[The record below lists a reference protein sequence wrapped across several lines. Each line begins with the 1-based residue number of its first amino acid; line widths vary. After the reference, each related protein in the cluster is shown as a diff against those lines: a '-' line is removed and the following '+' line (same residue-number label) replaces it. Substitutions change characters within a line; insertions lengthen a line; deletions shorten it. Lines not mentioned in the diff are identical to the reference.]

1 MAEERIIG
9 IDLGTTNSCAAIF
22 ENGVPQVIPNLEGAR
37 TTPSIVAFSEKGDR
51 LVGQIAKR
59 QAVVNPINTIYAVK
73 RLIGRKFDSP
83 EISQVRGF
91 IPYQLNR
98 APNGDIRIK
107 IKDQE
112 YSPEEISSHVLQ
124 YIKRYAEEYLGYEVT
139 DAIITVPA
147 HFNDSQRQA
156 TKDAGQIAGLNVKR
170 IINEP
175 TAAALAYGLNK
186 SAHETIAV
194 FDLGG
199 GTFDITILEIA
210 EGVFEVLATNG
221 NTFLGGE
228 DFDRRII
235 AWMLEE
241 FQNQNSIDLST
252 DRMAMQ
258 RIKEAAEK
266 AKCELSTAM
275 ETKIN
280 LPFITA
286 DQNGPK
292 HLDLMLSRSKFEG
305 LIEDLLEQ
313 IEKPCNE
320 ALKDAGIKPEKL
332 NQVILVGGQT
342 RTPKVIDR
350 VKKIFGKEPNREINP
365 DEVVAMG
372 AGVQGAVLNA
382 EVKDI
387 VLLDVT
393 PLPLGIETRGS
404 NFQVIIDKNTTIPTR
419 KALVFTTVTDNQTAV
434 EINVLQGEG
443 EKAYQNKSLGKFEL
457 TGILPAPRGVPQIE
471 VTFDIDANGIVQVSA
486 RDSNTGLKQAILI
499 SPSSGLS
506 REEVTR
512 LANDTI
518 AEQKEAADR
527 RELDEVKN
535 QLDQLLASN
544 RKVYQQ
550 FATKLDEHEQA
561 TLESVFKDAE
571 EAAKEND
578 TQRMKDSLEAMQR
591 ASTLLAQAMLRSDFS
606 I

>member
-1 MAEERIIG
+1 MGEERIIG
-9 IDLGTTNSCAAIF
+9 IDLGTTNSCAAVF
-22 ENGVPQVIPNLEGAR
+22 ENGAPQVIPNLEGAR

-59 QAVVNPINTIYAVK
+59 QAVVNPINTIFAVK
-73 RLIGRKFDSP
+73 RLIGRKYDSP
-83 EISQVRGF
+83 EINQVRGF
-91 IPYQLNR
+91 LPYQLNR
-98 APNGDIRIK
+98 ASNGDIRIK
-107 IKDQE
+107 VKEHE
-112 YSPEEISSHVLQ
+112 YSPEEVSSFVLQ
-124 YIKRYAEEYLGYEVT
+124 YIKRYTEEYLGYEVN

-186 SAHETIAV
+186 SEHETIAV

-199 GTFDITILEIA
+199 GTFDITILEIS

-235 AWMLEE
+235 AWMLED
-241 FQNQNSIDLST
+241 FGQQTGIDLSS

-275 ETKIN
+275 EAKIS

-286 DQNGPK
+286 DQSGPK
-292 HLDLMLSRSKFEG
+292 HLDLTLPRGKFEG
-305 LIEDLLEQ
+305 LIEDLLDQ
-313 IEKPCNE
+313 IEKPCYE
-320 ALKDAGIKPEKL
+320 ALKDAGINQDRL
-332 NQVILVGGQT
+332 NQIILVGGQT
-342 RTPKVIDR
+342 RTPKVIER
-350 VKKIFGKEPNREINP
+350 VTKIFGKPPNRDINP

-372 AGVQGAVLNA
+372 AAVQGAVLNA

-404 NFQVIIDKNTTIPTR
+404 NFTVVIDKNTTIPTR
-419 KALVFTTVTDNQTAV
+419 KSLIFTTVTDNQTTV
-434 EINVLQGEG
+434 EINVLQGES
-443 EKAYQNKSLGKFEL
+443 EKAYENKSLGKFEL
-457 TGILPAPRGVPQIE
+457 TGILPAPKGIPQIE
-471 VTFDIDANGIVQVSA
+471 VTFDIDASGIVQVSA
-486 RDSNTGLKQAILI
+486 RDSNTGLKQAIVV

-506 REEVTR
+506 REEVSR
-512 LANDTI
+512 LTKATV
-518 AEQKEAADR
+518 AEQEMNAEKKQVQEMKSR
-527 RELDEVKN
+527 
-535 QLDQLLASN
+535 LDQLLVSN
-544 RKVYQQ
+544 KKVYDQFSKKLEGQEQEDIKDLFQQ
-550 FATKLDEHEQA
+550 
-561 TLESVFKDAE
+561 AE
-571 EAAKEND
+571 EASRLEDAEKIR
-578 TQRMKDSLEAMQR
+578 TSLEALQR
-591 ASTLLAQAMLRSDFS
+591 ASTMLAQAMMRGDA
-606 I
+606 

>member
-1 MAEERIIG
+1 
-9 IDLGTTNSCAAIF
+9 
-22 ENGVPQVIPNLEGAR
+22 
-37 TTPSIVAFSEKGDR
+37 
-51 LVGQIAKR
+51 
-59 QAVVNPINTIYAVK
+59 
-73 RLIGRKFDSP
+73 
-83 EISQVRGF
+83 
-91 IPYQLNR
+91 
-98 APNGDIRIK
+98 
-107 IKDQE
+107 
-112 YSPEEISSHVLQ
+112 
-124 YIKRYAEEYLGYEVT
+124 
-139 DAIITVPA
+139 
-147 HFNDSQRQA
+147 
-156 TKDAGQIAGLNVKR
+156 
-170 IINEP
+170 
-175 TAAALAYGLNK
+175 
-186 SAHETIAV
+186 
-194 FDLGG
+194 
-199 GTFDITILEIA
+199 
-210 EGVFEVLATNG
+210 
-221 NTFLGGE
+221 
-228 DFDRRII
+228 
-235 AWMLEE
+235 
-241 FQNQNSIDLST
+241 
-252 DRMAMQ
+252 
-258 RIKEAAEK
+258 
-266 AKCELSTAM
+266 M

-332 NQVILVGGQT
+332 NQIILVGGQT

-419 KALVFTTVTDNQTAV
+419 KALTFTTVTDNQTAV

-457 TGILPAPRGVPQIE
+457 TGILPAPRGTPQIE

-527 RELDEVKN
+527 REYDEVKN

>member
-9 IDLGTTNSCAAIF
+9 IDLGTTNSCAAVF
-22 ENGVPQVIPNLEGAR
+22 ENGVPQVIANLEGAR

-241 FQNQNSIDLST
+241 FSNQNSIDLST

-275 ETKIN
+275 ETKVN

-320 ALKDAGIKPEKL
+320 ALRDAGIKPEKL
-332 NQVILVGGQT
+332 NQIILVGGQT

-419 KALVFTTVTDNQTAV
+419 KALTFTTVTDNQTAV

-457 TGILPAPRGVPQIE
+457 TGILPAPRGTPQIE

-486 RDSNTGLKQAILI
+486 RDANTGLKQAILI

-518 AEQKEAADR
+518 AEQKEASDR
-527 RELDEVKN
+527 REFDEVKN

-571 EAAKEND
+571 EA
-578 TQRMKDSLEAMQR
+578 
-591 ASTLLAQAMLRSDFS
+591 
-606 I
+606 

>member
-9 IDLGTTNSCAAIF
+9 IDLGTTNSCAAVF
-22 ENGVPQVIPNLEGAR
+22 ENGIPQVIPNLEGAR

-83 EISQVRGF
+83 EINQVRSF

-107 IKDQE
+107 IKEEE

-124 YIKRYAEEYLGYEVT
+124 YIKRYSEEYLGYEVT

-186 SAHETIAV
+186 STHETIAV

-292 HLDLMLSRSKFEG
+292 HLDLMLQRSKFEG

-332 NQVILVGGQT
+332 NQIILVGGQT
-342 RTPKVIDR
+342 RTPKVVDR

-518 AEQKEAADR
+518 SEQKEAADR

-578 TQRMKDSLEAMQR
+578 TQRMRDSLEAMQR

>member
-107 IKDQE
+107 IKEEE

-332 NQVILVGGQT
+332 NQIILVGGQT

-404 NFQVIIDKNTTIPTR
+404 NFQIIIDKNTTIPTR
-419 KALVFTTVTDNQTAV
+419 KALTFTTVTDNQTAV

>member
-22 ENGVPQVIPNLEGAR
+22 ENGVPQVLPNLEGAR

-73 RLIGRKFDSP
+73 RLIGRKYDSP
-83 EISQVRGF
+83 EINTVRNY

-107 IKDQE
+107 IKEHE

-124 YIKRYAEEYLGYEVT
+124 YIKRYSEEYLGYEIT

-186 SAHETIAV
+186 SQHETIAV

-241 FQNQNSIDLST
+241 FSQQTSIDLSS

-266 AKCELSTAM
+266 AKCELSTTN

-292 HLDLMLSRSKFEG
+292 HLDLMLQRTKFEG

-313 IEKPCNE
+313 IEKPCFE
-320 ALKDAGIKPEKL
+320 ALNDAGIKPEKL
-332 NQVILVGGQT
+332 NQIILVGGQT

-350 VKKIFGKEPNREINP
+350 VKKIFGKEPNRDINP

-372 AGVQGAVLNA
+372 AAVQGAVLNA
-382 EVKDI
+382 EVKDV

-419 KALVFTTVTDNQTAV
+419 KSLVFTTVTDNQGTV

-457 TGILPAPRGVPQIE
+457 TGILPAPKGVPQIE

-518 AEQKEAADR
+518 MEQREAADR
-527 RELDEVKN
+527 RELDEVKS

>member
-1 MAEERIIG
+1 MADERIIG

-107 IKDQE
+107 IKEQE

-292 HLDLMLSRSKFEG
+292 HLDLMLNRSKFEG

-332 NQVILVGGQT
+332 NQIILVGGQT

-457 TGILPAPRGVPQIE
+457 TGILPAPRGTPQIE

-518 AEQKEAADR
+518 AEQKDAAER
-527 RELDEVKN
+527 REYDEVKN

>member
-1 MAEERIIG
+1 MGEERIIG

-22 ENGVPQVIPNLEGAR
+22 ENGQPQVIPNLEGAR

-59 QAVVNPINTIYAVK
+59 QAVVNPINTIFAVK
-73 RLIGRKFDSP
+73 RLIGRKYDSP
-83 EISQVRGF
+83 EISTVRNYM
-91 IPYQLNR
+91 PYQVNR
-98 APNGDIRIK
+98 ANNGDIRIK
-107 IKDQE
+107 IKERD

-124 YIKRYAEEYLGYEVT
+124 YVKKYSEEYLGYEVT

-186 SAHETIAV
+186 AEREIIAV

-199 GTFDITILEIA
+199 GTFDITILEIS

-228 DFDRRII
+228 DFDRRVIT
-235 AWMLEE
+235 WMLEE
-241 FQNQNSIDLST
+241 FGQQTGLDLSS

-266 AKCELSTAM
+266 AKCELSTAV

-292 HLDLMLSRSKFEG
+292 HLDLMLQRGKFEG
-305 LIEDLLEQ
+305 LIDDLLEQ
-313 IEKPCNE
+313 IEKPCYE
-320 ALKDAGIKPEKL
+320 ALKDAGIRPDQL
-332 NQVILVGGQT
+332 NQIILVGGQT
-342 RTPKVIDR
+342 RTPKVMDR

-372 AGVQGAVLNA
+372 AAVQGAVLNA
-382 EVKDI
+382 EVKDV

-419 KALVFTTVTDNQTAV
+419 KALVFTTVTDNQNAV
-434 EINVLQGEG
+434 EINVLQGES
-443 EKAYQNKSLGKFEL
+443 EKAYENKSLGKFEL
-457 TGILPAPRGVPQIE
+457 TGILPAPKGVPQIE

-486 RDSNTGLKQAILI
+486 RDNNTGLKQAIVI

-506 REEVTR
+506 REEVNR
-512 LANDTI
+512 LTTDTI
-518 AEQKEAADR
+518 HEQRQTALRKEV
-527 RELDEVKN
+527 DEVKT

-544 RKVYQQ
+544 RKVYGQ
-550 FATKLDEHEQA
+550 FSTKLDPMERES
-561 TLESVFKDAE
+561 LESTFQEAENASKDI
-571 EAAKEND
+571 D
-578 TQRMKDSLEAMQR
+578 GDRMKASLEAMQR
-591 ASTLLAQAMLRSDFS
+591 ASTLLAQAMLRSDVS
-606 I
+606 M

>member
-1 MAEERIIG
+1 MADERIIG

-22 ENGVPQVIPNLEGAR
+22 ENGVPQVLPNLEGAR

-59 QAVVNPINTIYAVK
+59 QAVVNPINTISAVK
-73 RLIGRKFDSP
+73 RLIGRKYDSP
-83 EISQVRGF
+83 EINTVRNY

-107 IKDQE
+107 IKDHE

-124 YIKRYAEEYLGYEVT
+124 YIKRYSEEYLGYEVA

-186 SAHETIAV
+186 SVHETIAV

-228 DFDRRII
+228 DFDRRVI

-241 FQNQNSIDLST
+241 FSQQTSIDLSS

-266 AKCELSTAM
+266 AKCELSTTN

-292 HLDLMLSRSKFEG
+292 HLDLMLQRTKFEG

-313 IEKPCNE
+313 IEKPCFE

-332 NQVILVGGQT
+332 NQIILVGGQT

-372 AGVQGAVLNA
+372 AAVQGAVLNA
-382 EVKDI
+382 EVKDV

-419 KALVFTTVTDNQTAV
+419 KSLIFTTVTDNQGAV
-434 EINVLQGEG
+434 EINILQGEG

-457 TGILPAPRGVPQIE
+457 TGILPAPKGVPQID

-518 AEQKEAADR
+518 SEQREASDR
-527 RELDEVKN
+527 RELDEVKS

-571 EAAKEND
+571 EAAREND

>member
-73 RLIGRKFDSP
+73 RLIGRKFDSA

-107 IKDQE
+107 IKEQE

-332 NQVILVGGQT
+332 NQIILVGGQT

-457 TGILPAPRGVPQIE
+457 TGILPAPRGTPQIE

-512 LANDTI
+512 LTNDTI

>member
-1 MAEERIIG
+1 
-9 IDLGTTNSCAAIF
+9 
-22 ENGVPQVIPNLEGAR
+22 
-37 TTPSIVAFSEKGDR
+37 
-51 LVGQIAKR
+51 
-59 QAVVNPINTIYAVK
+59 VVNPINTIYAVK
-73 RLIGRKFDSP
+73 RLIGRKYDSS
-83 EISQVRGF
+83 EISTVRNY

-107 IKDQE
+107 IKEHE

-186 SAHETIAV
+186 STHETIAV

-241 FQNQNSIDLST
+241 FMQQTSIDLSS

-266 AKCELSTAM
+266 AKCELSTTN

-292 HLDLMLSRSKFEG
+292 HLDLMLQRTKFEG

-313 IEKPCNE
+313 IEKPCFE

-332 NQVILVGGQT
+332 NQIILVGGQT

-372 AGVQGAVLNA
+372 AAVQGAVLNA
-382 EVKDI
+382 EVKDV

-419 KALVFTTVTDNQTAV
+419 KALIFTTVTDNQGTV

-457 TGILPAPRGVPQIE
+457 TGILPAPKGVPQIE

-518 AEQKEAADR
+518 SEQKEAADR

-571 EAAKEND
+571 EAAKENN
-578 TQRMKDSLEAMQR
+578 TGRMKESLEAMQR

>member
-1 MAEERIIG
+1 MGDERILG
-9 IDLGTTNSCAAIF
+9 IDLGTTNSCASVF

-59 QAVVNPINTIYAVK
+59 QAVVNPINTIFAVK

-83 EISQVRGF
+83 EIGTVKGF
-91 IPYQLNR
+91 LPYQLNS
-98 APNGDIRIK
+98 ASNGDIRIK
-107 IKDQE
+107 VKDHE
-112 YSPEEISSHVLQ
+112 YSPEEISAFVLQ
-124 YIKRYAEEYLGYEVT
+124 YIKRYAEEFLGYEVN

-147 HFNDSQRQA
+147 HFDDSQRQA

-175 TAAALAYGLNK
+175 TSAALAYGLNS
-186 SAHETIAV
+186 SASETIAV

-199 GTFDITILEIA
+199 GTFDITILEIS

-241 FQNQNSIDLST
+241 FGQQTGIDLSS

-266 AKCELSTAM
+266 AKCELSTVLEA
-275 ETKIN
+275 KIS

-292 HLDLMLSRSKFEG
+292 HLDMTLQRSKFEH
-305 LIEDLLEQ
+305 LIDDLLDQ
-313 IEKPCNE
+313 IEKPCYE
-320 ALKDAGIKPEKL
+320 ALKDAGIKQDKL
-332 NQVILVGGQT
+332 DQVILVGGQT
-342 RTPKVIDR
+342 RTPKVMER
-350 VKKIFGKEPNREINP
+350 VTKIFGKEPNREINP

-372 AGVQGAVLNA
+372 AAVQGAVLNA

-404 NFQVIIDKNTTIPTR
+404 HFTVVIDKNTTIPTR
-419 KALVFTTVTDNQTAV
+419 KSLIFTTVADNQTTV

-443 EKAYQNKSLGKFEL
+443 EKSYMNKSLGKFEL
-457 TGILPAPRGVPQIE
+457 TGILPSPKGVPQIE
-471 VTFDIDANGIVQVSA
+471 VTFDIDASGIVQVSA
-486 RDSNTGLKQAILI
+486 RDSNTGLKQAIVV

-512 LANDTI
+512 LTRASVVEE
-518 AEQKEAADR
+518 EQAVVTKEM
-527 RELDEVKN
+527 LHMKS
-535 QLDQLLASN
+535 QLDQLLVSN
-544 RKVYQQ
+544 RKVYNQ
-550 FATKLDEHEQA
+550 FSKKLNNEEQEQILGTFEDAEQA
-561 TLESVFKDAE
+561 SNQQDESRIK
-571 EAAKEND
+571 
-578 TQRMKDSLEAMQR
+578 TSLEALQS
-591 ASTLLAQAMLRSDFS
+591 ASTLLAQAMMRSD
-606 I
+606 

>member
-1 MAEERIIG
+1 MSEERIIG
-9 IDLGTTNSCAAIF
+9 IDLGTTNSCVAVF
-22 ENGVPQVIPNLEGAR
+22 ENGVPQVIPNIEGAR

-59 QAVVNPINTIYAVK
+59 QVVVNPVNTIFAVK
-73 RLIGRKFDSP
+73 RLIGRKYDSP
-83 EISQVRGF
+83 EISTVRGF

-112 YSPEEISSHVLQ
+112 HSPEEISSQILQ
-124 YIKRYAEEYLGYEVT
+124 YIKHYSEEFLGYEIT

-147 HFNDSQRQA
+147 HFDDSQRQA

-186 SAHETIAV
+186 SVTETIAI

-199 GTFDITILEIA
+199 GTFDITILEISD
-210 EGVFEVLATNG
+210 GVFEVLATNG

-235 AWMLEE
+235 GWMLEE
-241 FQNQNSIDLST
+241 FGQQTGIDLSS

-258 RIKEAAEK
+258 RIREAAEK
-266 AKCELSTAM
+266 AKCELSTVL

-286 DQNGPK
+286 DQTGPK
-292 HLDLMLSRSKFEG
+292 HLDLMLQRGRFEG

-313 IEKPCNE
+313 IENPCYE
-320 ALKDAGIKPEKL
+320 ALKDAGIKLEKL

-342 RTPKVIDR
+342 RTPKVVER
-350 VKKIFGKEPNREINP
+350 VKKIFGLEPNREINP

-372 AGVQGAVLNA
+372 AAVQGAVLNA
-382 EVKDI
+382 EVKDV

-404 NFQVIIDKNTTIPTR
+404 NFQVVIEKNTTIPNR
-419 KALVFTTVTDNQTAV
+419 KALIFTTVTDNQNTV

-443 EKAYQNKSLGKFEL
+443 QKAYENKSLGKFEL
-457 TGILPAPRGVPQIE
+457 TGILPAPKGVPQVE

-486 RDSNTGLKQAILI
+486 RDSNTGLKQAIII
-499 SPSSGLS
+499 SPSSGLT
-506 REEVTR
+506 REEVNR
-512 LANDTI
+512 LTTETVT
-518 AEQKEAADR
+518 EQKQAAIK
-527 RELDEVKN
+527 REVDEVKT

-544 RKVYQQ
+544 RKVFDQ
-550 FATKLDEHEQA
+550 FAMKLDDQEQA
-561 TLESVFKDAE
+561 ALQIVFKDAE
-571 EAAKEND
+571 DAARLLDTDKMKE
-578 TQRMKDSLEAMQR
+578 SLEAMQR
-591 ASTLLAQAMLRSDFS
+591 ASTLLAQAMLRGDLSM
-606 I
+606 

>member
-1 MAEERIIG
+1 MGDERILG
-9 IDLGTTNSCAAIF
+9 IDLGTTNSCASVF

-59 QAVVNPINTIYAVK
+59 QAVVNPINTIFAVK

-83 EISQVRGF
+83 EINAVKGF
-91 IPYQLNR
+91 LPYQLNN

-107 IKDQE
+107 VKDHE
-112 YSPEEISSHVLQ
+112 YSPEEISSFVLQ
-124 YIKRYAEEYLGYEVT
+124 YIKRYSEEYLGYEVN

-175 TAAALAYGLNK
+175 TSAALAYGLNK
-186 SAHETIAV
+186 SASETIAV

-199 GTFDITILEIA
+199 GTFDITILEIS

-241 FQNQNSIDLST
+241 FGQQTGIDLSS

-266 AKCELSTAM
+266 AKCELSTVLDA
-275 ETKIN
+275 KIS

-292 HLDLMLSRSKFEG
+292 HLDMTLQRAKFET
-305 LIEDLLEQ
+305 LIEDLLDQ
-313 IEKPCNE
+313 IEKPCYE
-320 ALKDAGIKPEKL
+320 ALKDAGIKQDKL
-332 NQVILVGGQT
+332 HQVILVGGQT
-342 RTPKVIDR
+342 RTPKVMER
-350 VKKIFGKEPNREINP
+350 VNKIFGKEPNRDINP

-372 AGVQGAVLNA
+372 AAVQGAVLNS

-404 NFQVIIDKNTTIPTR
+404 NFTVVIDKNTTIPTR
-419 KALVFTTVTDNQTAV
+419 KSLIFTTVTDNQTTV

-443 EKAYQNKSLGKFEL
+443 EKAYMNKSLGKFEL
-457 TGILPAPRGVPQIE
+457 TGILPAPKGVPQIE
-471 VTFDIDANGIVQVSA
+471 VTFDIDASGIVQVSA
-486 RDSNTGLKQAILI
+486 RDSNTGLRQAIVV

-506 REEVTR
+506 REEVSR
-512 LANDTI
+512 LTKASVV
-518 AEQKEAADR
+518 EQQQVAITKEVAQM
-527 RELDEVKN
+527 KN
-535 QLDQLLASN
+535 QLDQLLTSN
-544 RKVYQQ
+544 RKVYDQ
-550 FATKLDEHEQA
+550 FAQKLNQEEQEQILGA
-561 TLESVFKDAE
+561 FKDAE
-571 EAAKEND
+571 DASDDQDEIKM
-578 TQRMKDSLEAMQR
+578 RSSLDALQS
-591 ASTLLAQAMLRSDFS
+591 ASNLLAQAMMRSD
-606 I
+606 

>member
-1 MAEERIIG
+1 MADERIIG
-9 IDLGTTNSCAAIF
+9 IDLGTTNFCAAIF

-175 TAAALAYGLNK
+175 TAAALVYGLNK

-292 HLDLMLSRSKFEG
+292 HLDLMLNRSKFEG

-332 NQVILVGGQT
+332 NQIILVGGQT

-419 KALVFTTVTDNQTAV
+419 KALVFTTVSDNQTAV

-457 TGILPAPRGVPQIE
+457 TGILPAPRGTPQIE

-527 RELDEVKN
+527 REYDEVKN

-561 TLESVFKDAE
+561 TLESVFKDVE

>member
-1 MAEERIIG
+1 MGEERIVG

-22 ENGVPQVIPNLEGAR
+22 ESGQPQVIPNLEGAR

-59 QAVVNPINTIYAVK
+59 QAVVNPINTIFAVK

-83 EISQVRGF
+83 EISTVRNY
-91 IPYQLNR
+91 IPYQVNR
-98 APNGDIRIK
+98 ASNGDIRIK
-107 IKDQE
+107 IKDHE
-112 YSPEEISSHVLQ
+112 YSPEEISSHILQ
-124 YIKRYAEEYLGYEVT
+124 YVKRYSEEYLGYEIT

-175 TAAALAYGLNK
+175 TAAALAYGMNK
-186 SAHETIAV
+186 AAREIVAV

-199 GTFDITILEIA
+199 GTFDITILEIS

-235 AWMLEE
+235 SWMLEE
-241 FQNQNSIDLST
+241 FGQQTGIDLSS

-266 AKCELSTAM
+266 AKCELSTTF

-292 HLDLMLSRSKFEG
+292 HLDLMLQRGKFEG
-305 LIEDLLEQ
+305 LIVDLLEQ
-313 IEKPCNE
+313 IERPCSE
-320 ALKDAGIKPEKL
+320 ALKDAGIRL
-332 NQVILVGGQT
+332 DHLDQVILVGGQT
-342 RTPKVIDR
+342 RTPKVIER
-350 VKKIFGKEPNREINP
+350 VKKIFGKEPNRDINP

-372 AGVQGAVLNA
+372 AAVQGAVLNA
-382 EVKDI
+382 EVKDV

-419 KALVFTTVTDNQTAV
+419 KALIFTTVTDNQNAV
-434 EINVLQGEG
+434 EINVLQGES
-443 EKAYQNKSLGKFEL
+443 EKAYENKSLGKFEL
-457 TGILPAPRGVPQIE
+457 TGILPAPKGVPQIE

-486 RDSNTGLKQAILI
+486 RDSNTGLKQAIVI

-506 REEVTR
+506 REEVKKLTHE
-512 LANDTI
+512 TVQ
-518 AEQKEAADR
+518 EQKQTVVR
-527 RELDEVKN
+527 KELEEVKT

-544 RKVYQQ
+544 RKVYSQ
-550 FATKLDEHEQA
+550 FSSKLDSSEQES
-561 TLESVFKDAE
+561 LEMTFREAEDAC
-571 EAAKEND
+571 KQYD
-578 TQRMKDSLEAMQR
+578 GDKMRSSLEAMQR
-591 ASTLLAQAMLRSDFS
+591 ASTLLAQAMLRSDVS
-606 I
+606 M

>member
-1 MAEERIIG
+1 MADERIIG

-107 IKDQE
+107 IKEEE

-241 FQNQNSIDLST
+241 FSNQNGIDLST

-332 NQVILVGGQT
+332 NQIILVGGQT

-578 TQRMKDSLEAMQR
+578 TQRMRDSLEAMQR

>member
-9 IDLGTTNSCAAIF
+9 IDLGTTNSCVAIF

-59 QAVVNPINTIYAVK
+59 QAVVNPANTIYAVK

-83 EISQVRGF
+83 EIGTVKG
-91 IPYQLNR
+91 ILPYQLNN
-98 APNGDIRIK
+98 AANGDIRIK
-107 IKDQE
+107 IKDHE
-112 YSPEEISSHVLQ
+112 HSPEEISAYVLG
-124 YIKRYAEEYLGYEVT
+124 YIKKYAEEYMGYEIH

-186 SAHETIAV
+186 PGQELIAV

-199 GTFDITILEIA
+199 GTFDITILEISD
-210 EGVFEVLATNG
+210 GVFEVLATNG

-235 AWMLEE
+235 GWMLEE
-241 FQNQNSIDLST
+241 FGQQTGIDLSS

-266 AKCELSTAM
+266 AKCELSTSM
-275 ETKIN
+275 DTKIN

-292 HLDLMLSRSKFEG
+292 HLDLNLQRARFEG
-305 LIEDLLEQ
+305 LVEDLLIQ
-313 IEKPCNE
+313 IEKPCLD
-320 ALKDAGIKPEKL
+320 ALKDAQIKPEKL
-332 NQVILVGGQT
+332 QQIILVGGQT
-342 RTPKVIDR
+342 RTPKVVDR
-350 VKKIFGKEPNREINP
+350 VKSIFGKEPNRDINP

-372 AGVQGAVLNA
+372 AAVQGAVLNA

-393 PLPLGIETRGS
+393 PLPLGIETRGG
-404 NFQVIIDKNTTIPTR
+404 NFTTIIEKNTTIPTR
-419 KALVFTTVTDNQTAV
+419 KSLIFTTVTDNQTAV

-443 EKAYQNKSLGKFEL
+443 EKAWQNKSLGKFEL
-457 TGILPAPRGVPQIE
+457 TGILPAPKGVPQID
-471 VTFDIDANGIVQVSA
+471 VAFDIDASGIVQVSA
-486 RDSNTGLKQAILI
+486 RDSNTGLKQAIVI

-506 REEVTR
+506 REEVNR
-512 LANDTI
+512 LTQTTVE
-518 AEQKEAADR
+518 EQKVAANR
-527 RELDEVKN
+527 KELDEIKN

-544 RKVYQQ
+544 KKVYDR
-550 FATKLDEHEQA
+550 FSTKLDQGEQA
-561 TLESVFKDAE
+561 TLQTVFQEAE
-571 EAAKEND
+571 EACEAAD
-578 TQRMKDSLEAMQR
+578 TKRMRESLEAMQR
-591 ASTLLAQAMLRSDFS
+591 ASTLLTQAMLRGDAPM
-606 I
+606 

>member
-1 MAEERIIG
+1 MADERIIG

-107 IKDQE
+107 IKE
-112 YSPEEISSHVLQ
+112 EEFSPEEISSHVLQ

-241 FQNQNSIDLST
+241 FSNQNGIDLST

-332 NQVILVGGQT
+332 NQIILVGGQT

-578 TQRMKDSLEAMQR
+578 TQRMRDSLEAMQR

>member
-1 MAEERIIG
+1 MGDERILG
-9 IDLGTTNSCAAIF
+9 IDLGTTNSCASVF

-59 QAVVNPINTIYAVK
+59 QAVVNPINTIFAVK

-83 EISQVRGF
+83 EIGTVKGF
-91 IPYQLNR
+91 LPYQLNK
-98 APNGDIRIK
+98 ASNGDIRIK
-107 IKDQE
+107 VKDHE
-112 YSPEEISSHVLQ
+112 YSPEEISSFVLQ
-124 YIKRYAEEYLGYEVT
+124 YIKRYAEEYLGYEVN

-175 TAAALAYGLNK
+175 TSAALAYGLNK
-186 SAHETIAV
+186 TASETVAV

-199 GTFDITILEIA
+199 GTFDITILEIS

-241 FQNQNSIDLST
+241 FGQQTGIDLSS

-266 AKCELSTAM
+266 AKCELSTVLEA
-275 ETKIN
+275 KIS

-292 HLDLMLSRSKFEG
+292 HLDMTLQRAKFEH
-305 LIEDLLEQ
+305 LIEDLLDQ

-320 ALKDAGIKPEKL
+320 ALKDAGIKPDRL
-332 NQVILVGGQT
+332 QQIILVGGQT
-342 RTPKVIDR
+342 RTPKVMER
-350 VKKIFGKEPNREINP
+350 VTKIFGKEPNREINP

-372 AGVQGAVLNA
+372 AAVQGAVLNA

-404 NFQVIIDKNTTIPTR
+404 NFTVVIDKNTTIPTR
-419 KALVFTTVTDNQTAV
+419 KSLIFTTVTDNQTTV

-443 EKAYQNKSLGKFEL
+443 EKAYMNKSLGKFEL
-457 TGILPAPRGVPQIE
+457 TGILPAPKGVPQIE
-471 VTFDIDANGIVQVSA
+471 VTFDIDASGIVQVSA
-486 RDSNTGLKQAILI
+486 RDSNTGLRQAIVV

-506 REEVTR
+506 REEVSR
-512 LANDTI
+512 LTKATVV
-518 AEQKEAADR
+518 EQQQTAMTKEMMQMKA
-527 RELDEVKN
+527 
-535 QLDQLLASN
+535 QLDQLLVSN
-544 RKVYQQ
+544 RKVYDQ
-550 FATKLDEHEQA
+550 FSKKLSNEEQEQI
-561 TLESVFKDAE
+561 LGVFQDAE
-571 EAAKEND
+571 DASNQQDEPRIK
-578 TQRMKDSLEAMQR
+578 TSLEALQS
-591 ASTLLAQAMLRSDFS
+591 ASTLLAQAMMRSD
-606 I
+606 

>member
-1 MAEERIIG
+1 MSEERIIG
-9 IDLGTTNSCAAIF
+9 IDLGTTNSCVAIF
-22 ENGVPQVIPNLEGAR
+22 ENGVPQVIPNIEGAR

-59 QAVVNPINTIYAVK
+59 QVVVNPVNTIFAVK
-73 RLIGRKFDSP
+73 RLIGRKYDSL
-83 EISQVRGF
+83 EISTVRSF

-98 APNGDIRIK
+98 ASNGDIRIK

-112 YSPEEISSHVLQ
+112 YSPEEISSQILQ
-124 YIKRYAEEYLGYEVT
+124 YIKKYSEEYLGYEIT

-147 HFNDSQRQA
+147 HFDDSQRQA

-175 TAAALAYGLNK
+175 TSAALAYGLNK
-186 SAHETIAV
+186 STTETIAI

-199 GTFDITILEIA
+199 GTFDITILEISD
-210 EGVFEVLATNG
+210 GVFEVLATNG

-235 AWMLEE
+235 GWMLEE
-241 FQNQNSIDLST
+241 FEQQTGLDLST

-258 RIKEAAEK
+258 RIREAAEK
-266 AKCELSTAM
+266 AKCELSTVL

-286 DQNGPK
+286 DQTGPK
-292 HLDLMLSRSKFEG
+292 HLDLMLQRGKFES
-305 LIEDLLEQ
+305 LIDDLLEQ
-313 IEKPCNE
+313 IENPCYE
-320 ALKDAGIKPEKL
+320 ALKDAGIKLERL
-332 NQVILVGGQT
+332 NQIILVGGQT
-342 RTPKVIDR
+342 RTPKVVER

-372 AGVQGAVLNA
+372 AAVQGAVLNA
-382 EVKDI
+382 EVKDV

-404 NFQVIIDKNTTIPTR
+404 NFQVVIDKNTTIPNR
-419 KALVFTTVTDNQTAV
+419 KSLIFTTVTDNQSTV

-443 EKAYQNKSLGKFEL
+443 QKAYENKSLGKFEL
-457 TGILPAPRGVPQIE
+457 AGILPAPKGVPQIE

-486 RDSNTGLKQAILI
+486 RDSNTGLKQAIII
-499 SPSSGLS
+499 SPSSGLT
-506 REEVTR
+506 REEVNR
-512 LANDTI
+512 LTNETVT
-518 AEQKEAADR
+518 EQKQTAVR
-527 RELDEVKN
+527 REVDEVKN

-544 RKVYQQ
+544 RKVFDQ
-550 FATKLDEHEQA
+550 FSTKLDEQEQA
-561 TLESVFKDAE
+561 ALQIVFKDAE
-571 EAAKEND
+571 DAARLLDAQK
-578 TQRMKDSLEAMQR
+578 MKDSLEAMQR
-591 ASTLLAQAMLRSDFS
+591 ASTLLAQAMLRSDLP

>member
-22 ENGVPQVIPNLEGAR
+22 ENGVPQVIANLEGAR

-83 EISQVRGF
+83 EINQVRSF

-107 IKDQE
+107 IKEEE

-332 NQVILVGGQT
+332 NQIILVGGQT

-419 KALVFTTVTDNQTAV
+419 KALTFTTVTDNQTAV

-527 RELDEVKN
+527 RELDEVKTK
-535 QLDQLLASN
+535 LDQLLASN

-550 FATKLDEHEQA
+550 IATKLDEHEQA

-571 EAAKEND
+571 EAAREND

>member
-107 IKDQE
+107 IKEQE

-235 AWMLEE
+235 GWMLEE

-332 NQVILVGGQT
+332 NQIILVGGQT

>member
-1 MAEERIIG
+1 MGDERILG
-9 IDLGTTNSCAAIF
+9 IDLGTTNSCASVF

-59 QAVVNPINTIYAVK
+59 QAVVNPINTIFAVK
-73 RLIGRKFDSP
+73 RLIGRKYDSP
-83 EISQVRGF
+83 EIETVKGF
-91 IPYQLNR
+91 LPYQLNR
-98 APNGDIRIK
+98 ASNGDIRIK
-107 IKDQE
+107 VKDQE
-112 YSPEEISSHVLQ
+112 YSPEEISSFVLQ
-124 YIKRYAEEYLGYEVT
+124 YIKRYAEEYLGYEVN

-175 TAAALAYGLNK
+175 TSAALAYGLNK
-186 SAHETIAV
+186 SASETIAV

-199 GTFDITILEIA
+199 GTFDITILEIS

-241 FQNQNSIDLST
+241 FGQQTGIDLSS

-266 AKCELSTAM
+266 AKCELSTVLEA
-275 ETKIN
+275 KIS

-292 HLDLMLSRSKFEG
+292 HLDMTLQRSKFEH
-305 LIEDLLEQ
+305 LIDDLLDQ
-313 IEKPCNE
+313 IEKPCYE
-320 ALKDAGIKPEKL
+320 ALKDAGIKQDKL
-332 NQVILVGGQT
+332 HQVILVGGQT
-342 RTPKVIDR
+342 RTPKVMER
-350 VKKIFGKEPNREINP
+350 VTKIFGKEPNRDINP

-372 AGVQGAVLNA
+372 AAVQGAVLNA

-404 NFQVIIDKNTTIPTR
+404 HFTVVIDKNTTIPTR
-419 KALVFTTVTDNQTAV
+419 KSLIFTTVTDNQTTV

-443 EKAYQNKSLGKFEL
+443 DKAYMNKSLGKFEL
-457 TGILPAPRGVPQIE
+457 TGILPAPKGVPQIE
-471 VTFDIDANGIVQVSA
+471 VTFDIDASGIVQVSA
-486 RDSNTGLKQAILI
+486 RDSNTGLKQAIVV

-512 LANDTI
+512 LTRATVE
-518 AEQKEAADR
+518 EQQQTAVTKE
-527 RELDEVKN
+527 LTQMKN
-535 QLDQLLASN
+535 QLSQLLISN
-544 RKVYQQ
+544 RKVYDQ
-550 FATKLDEHEQA
+550 FSKKLNNEEQEQILG
-561 TLESVFKDAE
+561 TFKDAE
-571 EAAKEND
+571 DASND
-578 TQRMKDSLEAMQR
+578 QDESKIKTSLEALQG
-591 ASTLLAQAMLRSDFS
+591 ASTLLAQAMMRSD
-606 I
+606 

>member
-1 MAEERIIG
+1 MSEERIIG
-9 IDLGTTNSCAAIF
+9 IDLGTTNSCVAIF
-22 ENGVPQVIPNLEGAR
+22 ENGVPQVIPNIEGAR

-59 QAVVNPINTIYAVK
+59 QVVVNPVNTIFAVK
-73 RLIGRKFDSP
+73 RLIGRKYDSH
-83 EISQVRGF
+83 EISTVRSF

-98 APNGDIRIK
+98 ATNGDIRIK
-107 IKDQE
+107 IKEQE
-112 YSPEEISSHVLQ
+112 YSPEEISSQILQ
-124 YIKRYAEEYLGYEVT
+124 YIKKYSEEYLGYEIT

-147 HFNDSQRQA
+147 HFDDSQRQA

-175 TAAALAYGLNK
+175 TSAALAYGLNK
-186 SAHETIAV
+186 STSETIAI

-199 GTFDITILEIA
+199 GTFDITILEISD
-210 EGVFEVLATNG
+210 GVFEVLATNG

-235 AWMLEE
+235 GWMLEE
-241 FQNQNSIDLST
+241 FEHETGLDLST

-258 RIKEAAEK
+258 RIREAAEK
-266 AKCELSTAM
+266 AKCELSTVL

-286 DQNGPK
+286 DQTGPK
-292 HLDLMLSRSKFEG
+292 HLDLMLQRGKFES
-305 LIEDLLEQ
+305 LIDDLLEQ
-313 IEKPCNE
+313 IENPCYE
-320 ALKDAGIKPEKL
+320 ALKDAGIKLERL

-342 RTPKVIDR
+342 RTPKVVER

-372 AGVQGAVLNA
+372 AAVQGAVLNA
-382 EVKDI
+382 EVKDV

-404 NFQVIIDKNTTIPTR
+404 NFQVVIDKNTTIPNR
-419 KALVFTTVTDNQTAV
+419 KSLIFTTVTDNQSTV

-443 EKAYQNKSLGKFEL
+443 QKAYENKSLGKFEL
-457 TGILPAPRGVPQIE
+457 AGILPSPKGVPQIE

-486 RDSNTGLKQAILI
+486 RDSNTGLKQAIII
-499 SPSSGLS
+499 SPSSGLT
-506 REEVTR
+506 REEVNR
-512 LANDTI
+512 LTNETVT
-518 AEQKEAADR
+518 EQKQAAER
-527 RELDEVKN
+527 REVDEVKN

-544 RKVYQQ
+544 RKVFDQ
-550 FATKLDEHEQA
+550 FSTKLDEQEQA
-561 TLESVFKDAE
+561 ALQIVFKDAE
-571 EAAKEND
+571 DAARLLDAQK
-578 TQRMKDSLEAMQR
+578 MKDSLEAMQR
-591 ASTLLAQAMLRSDFS
+591 ASTLLAQAMLRSDLP

>member
-1 MAEERIIG
+1 MSEERIIG
-9 IDLGTTNSCAAIF
+9 IDLGTTNSCVAIF
-22 ENGVPQVIPNLEGAR
+22 ENGVPQVIPNIEGAR

-59 QAVVNPINTIYAVK
+59 QVVVNPVNTIFAVK
-73 RLIGRKFDSP
+73 RLIGRKYDSP
-83 EISQVRGF
+83 EISTVRGF

-107 IKDQE
+107 IKEQE
-112 YSPEEISSHVLQ
+112 YSPEEISSQILQ
-124 YIKRYAEEYLGYEVT
+124 YIKKYSEEYLGYEIT

-147 HFNDSQRQA
+147 HFDDSQRQA

-175 TAAALAYGLNK
+175 TSAALAYGLNK
-186 SAHETIAV
+186 SVSETIAI

-199 GTFDITILEIA
+199 GTFDITILEISD
-210 EGVFEVLATNG
+210 GVFEVLATNG

-235 AWMLEE
+235 GWMLEE
-241 FQNQNSIDLST
+241 FGEQTGIDLST

-258 RIKEAAEK
+258 RIREAAEK
-266 AKCELSTAM
+266 AKCELSTVM

-286 DQNGPK
+286 DQSGPK
-292 HLDLMLSRSKFEG
+292 HLDLMLQRGKFEG
-305 LIEDLLEQ
+305 LIADLLEQ
-313 IEKPCNE
+313 IENPCNE
-320 ALKDAGIKPEKL
+320 ALKDAGIKLDRL

-342 RTPKVIDR
+342 RTPKVVEH

-372 AGVQGAVLNA
+372 AAVQGAVLNA
-382 EVKDI
+382 EVKDV

-404 NFQVIIDKNTTIPTR
+404 NFQIVIDKNTTIPNR
-419 KALVFTTVTDNQTAV
+419 KSLVFTTVTDNQSTV

-443 EKAYQNKSLGKFEL
+443 QKAYENKSLGKFEL
-457 TGILPAPRGVPQIE
+457 AGILPAPKGVPQIE

-486 RDSNTGLKQAILI
+486 RDSNTGLKQAIII
-499 SPSSGLS
+499 SPSSGLT
-506 REEVTR
+506 REEVNR
-512 LANDTI
+512 LTNETVT
-518 AEQKEAADR
+518 EQKEAAAR
-527 RELDEVKN
+527 REVDEIKN

-544 RKVYQQ
+544 RKVYDQ
-550 FATKLDEHEQA
+550 FSTKLDEQEQA
-561 TLESVFKDAE
+561 ALQIVFKDAE
-571 EAAKEND
+571 DAARLLDAQK
-578 TQRMKDSLEAMQR
+578 MKDSLEAMQR
-591 ASTLLAQAMLRSDFS
+591 ASTLLAQAMLRTDLS

>member
-9 IDLGTTNSCAAIF
+9 IDLGTTNSCAAVF
-22 ENGVPQVIPNLEGAR
+22 ENGVPQVIANLEGAR

-241 FQNQNSIDLST
+241 FSNQNSIDLST

-275 ETKIN
+275 ETKVN

-320 ALKDAGIKPEKL
+320 ALRDAGIKPEKL
-332 NQVILVGGQT
+332 NQIILVGGQT

-419 KALVFTTVTDNQTAV
+419 KALTFTTVTDNQTAV

-457 TGILPAPRGVPQIE
+457 TGILPAPRGTPQIE

-486 RDSNTGLKQAILI
+486 RDANTGLKQAILI

-518 AEQKEAADR
+518 AEQKEASDR
-527 RELDEVKN
+527 REFDEVKN

>member
-22 ENGVPQVIPNLEGAR
+22 ENGVPQVLPNLEGAR

-73 RLIGRKFDSP
+73 RLIGRKYDSP
-83 EISQVRGF
+83 EINTVRNY

-107 IKDQE
+107 IKDYE

-124 YIKRYAEEYLGYEVT
+124 YIKRYSEEYLGYEVT

-241 FQNQNSIDLST
+241 FSQQTSIDLSS

-266 AKCELSTAM
+266 AKCELSTTN

-292 HLDLMLSRSKFEG
+292 HLDLMLQRTKFEG

-313 IEKPCNE
+313 IEKPCFE

-332 NQVILVGGQT
+332 NQIILVGGQT
-342 RTPKVIDR
+342 RTPKVMER

-372 AGVQGAVLNA
+372 AAVQGAVLNA
-382 EVKDI
+382 EVKDV

-419 KALVFTTVTDNQTAV
+419 KSLIFTTVTDNQGTV

-443 EKAYQNKSLGKFEL
+443 EKAWQNKSLGKFEL
-457 TGILPAPRGVPQIE
+457 TGILPAPKGVPQIE

-518 AEQKEAADR
+518 AEQREAADR

>member
-22 ENGVPQVIPNLEGAR
+22 ENGVPQVLPNLEGAR

-73 RLIGRKFDSP
+73 RLIGRKYDSP
-83 EISQVRGF
+83 EINTVRNY

-107 IKDQE
+107 IKEHE

-124 YIKRYAEEYLGYEVT
+124 YIKRYSEEYLGYEIT

-186 SAHETIAV
+186 SQHETIAV

-241 FQNQNSIDLST
+241 FSQQTSIDLSS

-266 AKCELSTAM
+266 AKCELSTTN

-292 HLDLMLSRSKFEG
+292 HLDLMLQRTKFEG

-313 IEKPCNE
+313 IEKPCFE

-332 NQVILVGGQT
+332 NQIILVGGQT

-350 VKKIFGKEPNREINP
+350 VKKIFGKEPNRDINP

-372 AGVQGAVLNA
+372 AAVQGAVLNA
-382 EVKDI
+382 EVKDV

-419 KALVFTTVTDNQTAV
+419 KSLIFTTVTDNQGTV

-443 EKAYQNKSLGKFEL
+443 EKAWQNKSLGKFEL
-457 TGILPAPRGVPQIE
+457 TGILPAPKGVPQIE

-512 LANDTI
+512 LTNDTI
-518 AEQKEAADR
+518 LEQREAADR
-527 RELDEVKN
+527 RELDEVKS